1 MQETYSFK
9 DYTATVMGRTIVGLD
24 SLDYDHEIK
33 VEVHYGKGQ
42 EPIGYGEGEL
52 KGSGKMSVL
61 LEEYEKLVLSSAA
74 VGGDPLKL
82 PPFPIVGLLVK
93 NNGKKLKEIL
103 PLVKLKKIGQKR
115 KVGDTK
121 FLVDIDFELLAM
133 PKIIPL

>member
-61 LEEYEKLVLSSAA
+61 LEEYEKLVLAASA

-93 NNGKKLKEIL
+93 KQWEETERNITVGK
-103 PLVKLKKIGQKR
+103 
-115 KVGDTK
+115 
-121 FLVDIDFELLAM
+121 A
-133 PKIIPL
+133 